1 MMNFVFFFGLTIVLS
16 SGRQQFMNSLLGDLF
31 FVKKREEREM
41 KLGEKTHSYYNSAS
55 VHNKF
60 AMKKTK
66 TDMHNE

>member
-1 MMNFVFFFGLTIVLS
+1 
-16 SGRQQFMNSLLGDLF
+16 MNSLLGDLF

-55 VHNKF
+55 VNNKF